1 MPFDLCIRVLK
12 DALDI
17 VVWSI
22 CVRVLTSWQST
33 RFAPKNMFWTSSNLR
48 DALDTSKPGV
58 DGEFLPIRGG
68 LDHWHVNAVSSGRLR
83 DINRHTLV
91 VNSLFSSML
100 LEKLSGVVQTSG
112 KISLGPYSKWDFV
125 SPDIGKT

>member
-17 VVWSI
+17 EVWSI
-22 CVRVLTSWQST
+22 GVRVLTSWQSSH
-33 RFAPKNMFWTSSNLR
+33 FAPKNMFWTSSNLR

-91 VNSLFSSML
+91 VNSLLSSML
-100 LEKLSGVVQTSG
+100 LEKLSGVV
-112 KISLGPYSKWDFV
+112 
-125 SPDIGKT
+125 